1 MLFPFGCHYIFIAR
15 LFFGHDRIIVFFAA
29 IRFIVLEKKGSIFS
43 KQEGIFPRTGNGA
56 KIERAFFFASGQ
68 RALFD
73 RSVFLV
79 LQIVTTM
86 RTLRFPF
93 YAKS

>member
-15 LFFGHDRIIVFFAA
+15 LFFWPRQNHSIFVAV
-29 IRFIVLEKKGSIFS
+29 RFIVLGQKGSIFP

-93 YAKS
+93 YAES